1 VLLALTAR
9 VLYNAIVLADYTP
22 VSDAHHYHDIARNLA
37 DGHGF
42 ASTFPFPDAEPQ
54 ATAFRPPLFPAVLG
68 ALYVVFGAHVGVAQA
83 LNVTLGI
90 GVVVLAALV
99 TCRMAG
105 VGAALAVG
113 AVVATYPPLLAND
126 GPPLA
131 EPLSLCLLLLGV
143 LLLVQNRPFA
153 AGVATGLQVLTKP
166 SAQGLVLV
174 LAAWVVW
181 HWGWRRALTFLA
193 PAVLVIAPWVVR
205 NGLVMDSPVL
215 VTSNGFNLAALYSPQ
230 SKEADAWLDPVNDPR
245 FDGVRREATAA
256 EDEVALDEALRRIA
270 LDELRAHP
278 FDLVERSARNAARS
292 LDLPPGENDGAERL
306 DGRCVPF
313 RYATLWLTWTVIG
326 AGLAGLVLARRA
338 PATRLLVL
346 CAMYFTLVSIPFS
359 PMAPR
364 LRAPLELACCVG
376 AGVVLHRLAS
386 RPVEEE
392 DGGAEVIDLTDAAMS
407 RTTDELRQHAAAQ

>member
-1 VLLALTAR
+1 
-9 VLYNAIVLADYTP
+9 
-22 VSDAHHYHDIARNLA
+22 
-37 DGHGF
+37 
-42 ASTFPFPDAEPQ
+42 
-54 ATAFRPPLFPAVLG
+54 
-68 ALYVVFGAHVGVAQA
+68 
-83 LNVTLGI
+83 
-90 GVVVLAALV
+90 
-99 TCRMAG
+99 
-105 VGAALAVG
+105 
-113 AVVATYPPLLAND
+113 
-126 GPPLA
+126 
-131 EPLSLCLLLLGV
+131 
-143 LLLVQNRPFA
+143 
-153 AGVATGLQVLTKP
+153 
-166 SAQGLVLV
+166 
-174 LAAWVVW
+174 
-181 HWGWRRALTFLA
+181 
-193 PAVLVIAPWVVR
+193 
-205 NGLVMDSPVL
+205 
-215 VTSNGFNLAALYSPQ
+215 
-230 SKEADAWLDPVNDPR
+230 
-245 FDGVRREATAA
+245 
-256 EDEVALDEALRRIA
+256 VALDEALRRIA

-306 DGRCVPF
+306 DGRSVPF